1 MSRLPGIR
9 RLSVAIVPLI
19 VAGCGDSPS
28 QLRVADP
35 IPGIPENTQRTIAR
49 TEFPRQWPF
58 AVGTGTL
65 GSLDEG
71 VVFRVDGTTYALND
85 AAAARGFAR
94 VEPIRLTQHRTPSN
108 PLVRLTQNRRMQ
120 IFSESS
126 ACVDSAPCKQRIR
139 ALHAI
144 SDAELKQVEAEGDE
158 RRWPP
163 LSPERVSLSPIIDAG
178 LKLCR
183 R

>member
-1 MSRLPGIR
+1 MNRLPLIR
-9 RLSVAIVPLI
+9 QLSAAIVPLI

-28 QLRVADP
+28 RQRAADP
-35 IPGIPENTQRTIAR
+35 IPGIAENTQRTIAR
-49 TEFPRQWPF
+49 NEFPRQWPF

-65 GSLDEG
+65 GCLDEG

-85 AAAARGFAR
+85 AAAARGFPRA
-94 VEPIRLTQHRTPSN
+94 EPIRLTQHRAPSN

-126 ACVDSAPCKQRIR
+126 ACVDSTSCKQRIR

-144 SDAELKQVEAEGDE
+144 SDAELKQVEAEGEE

-163 LSPERVSLSPIIDAG
+163 LPPERVSLALIIDAG